1 LIDYF
6 QFNFNVWSAIDMKV
20 LRLHAVGDLRLQ
32 DEDDPLPEKDECLLR
47 IKAVGICGS
56 DLHWYE
62 EAGIGDARLK
72 RPLVLG
78 HEFAGI
84 IDSGEHKGRKAAVDP
99 AIACRRCRNCEEGN
113 PNLCDNVR
121 FAGHDAV
128 DGALREK
135 LCWPESLVY
144 VLPDEFSAAD
154 GAMLEPLGVAL
165 HALSLGHVLPGMSV
179 GIFGCGPIGLLLV
192 QLARAAGA
200 ARIIATDRL
209 ANRLDAARAFGA
221 SHTILAADGRENA
234 EVDTAAP
241 GDGVDIAFEAAG
253 DNEAVATAIRATR
266 PGRQIILIGIP
277 DDDRTVFQASIA
289 RRKGLTLKLVRRM
302 KHTYPRAI
310 QMVQSGIVD
319 VRSLVTHRYPLSE
332 YKTAFETAKNRE
344 GIKVVIEP

>member
-1 LIDYF
+1 
-6 QFNFNVWSAIDMKV
+6 MKV
-20 LRLHAVGDLRLQ
+20 LRLHAVGDLRLH
-32 DEDDPLPEKDECLLR
+32 DENDPLPNDDESLLR
-47 IKAVGICGS
+47 ITAVGICGS
-56 DLHWYE
+56 DVHWYE

-84 IDSGEHKGRKAAVDP
+84 IDSGDQQGRKAAVDP
-99 AIACRRCRNCEEGN
+99 AIACRQCRYCEEGN
-113 PNLCDNVR
+113 PNLCDNMR
-121 FAGHDAV
+121 FAGHDTV

-135 LCWPESLVY
+135 LCWPKSLVH
-144 VLPDEFSAAD
+144 VLPDEFTAVD

-200 ARIIATDRL
+200 AKIIATDRL

-221 SHTILAADGRENA
+221 SSIILAAGGRENA
-234 EVDTAAP
+234 EVVAASP

-266 PGRQIILIGIP
+266 PGRQVILIGIP
-277 DDDRTVFQASIA
+277 DDDRTAFPASIA

-302 KHTYPRAI
+302 KHTYPLAI
-310 QMVQSGIVD
+310 QMVQNGVVD
-319 VRSLVTHRYPLSE
+319 VRSLVTHRFPLSE
-332 YKTAFETAKNRE
+332 YRTAFETAKKRE
-344 GIKVVIEP
+344 GLKIVIEP

>member
-1 LIDYF
+1 
-6 QFNFNVWSAIDMKV
+6 MKV
-20 LRLHAVGDLRLQ
+20 LRLHSIGDLRLH
-32 DEDDPLPEKDECLLR
+32 DESVPVASGDECLIR
-47 IKAVGICGS
+47 VTAVGICGS

-62 EAGIGDARLK
+62 GAGIGDAQLK
-72 RPLVLG
+72 QPLVLG

-84 IDSGEHKGRKAAVDP
+84 IDSGDQQGRKAAVDP
-99 AIACRRCRNCEEGN
+99 AIACRQCRYCEEGN
-113 PNLCDNVR
+113 PNLCDNLR

-135 LCWPESLVY
+135 LCWPKSLVH
-144 VLPDEFSAAD
+144 VLPDEFTAVD

-192 QLARAAGA
+192 QLARAGGA
-200 ARIIATDRL
+200 AKIIATDRL

-221 SHTILAADGRENA
+221 SSIILAAGGRENE
-234 EVDTAAP
+234 EVDAAAH
-241 GDGVDIAFEAAG
+241 GEGVDIAFEAAG
-253 DNEAVATAIRATR
+253 ANEAVQTAILATR
-266 PGRQIILIGIP
+266 PGRQVILIGIP
-277 DDDRTVFQASIA
+277 DDDRTEFTASVA

-310 QMVQSGIVD
+310 QMVQHGVVD
-319 VRSLVTHRYPLSE
+319 VRSLVTHRFPLSE
-332 YKTAFETAKNRE
+332 YKTAFETAKKRE